1 MKFEVATVAALL
13 LVGGGVNAF
22 APGLNNIHH
31 VRQQTVASD
40 VALRMSAAEEEV
52 QPTTKSSKR
61 KVALQ
66 VCRCT
71 STVNRR
77 GNQCC

>member
-1 MKFEVATVAALL
+1 MKIEVATVAALL

-22 APGLNNIHH
+22 TPGLNKVHH
-31 VRQQTVASD
+31 ARQQTVGSD
-40 VALRMSAAEEEV
+40 VALRMSAAEEE